1 MSQQYYPPSREDRRY
16 AQLKDDEL
24 LAGLRDL
31 LAPSD
36 EPWVQQTRTRAEDA
50 GPGDRVN
57 YRLARA
63 VDGRTMSKTTLPILE
78 ITEDKDGNKVVVLG
92 RRGGSTKQRAFPSQI
107 KLPPGS
113 QKRFDDNFK
122 EEMEPFISLTKK
134 LSVADRKAAVLHFVR
149 GAQLQD
155 GKYEYRVRKAGGPK
169 DTGIDFKKVL
179 LWLIKEH
186 EITDEQQELFKKYAG
201 TCGIANIIND
211 PAKAIYGFIFRTEAP
226 DDFNDYFNAEREKG
240 AEGFAFTMDAEDVAK
255 HKDFAIIQKIITTG
269 SNLTIKALYKKISKD
284 ILDFFNN
291 ECEINPP
298 KPTAKGAV
306 IKSWASACL
315 AEINGE
321 EDGEEADEKE
331 AEADN
336 AEV

>member
-36 EPWVQQTRTRAEDA
+36 EPWAQQTRTRAEDA

-63 VDGRTMSKTTLPILE
+63 VDGRVKSRTTLPILE
-78 ITEDKDGNKVVVLG
+78 ITDDDEGNKVVVLG
-92 RRGGSTKQRAFPSQI
+92 RKGGSTKQRAFPSQI
-107 KLPPGS
+107 WMPEGS
-113 QKRFDDNFK
+113 QKRFDDDFK
-122 EEMEPFISLTKK
+122 EEIEPFISMTKK

-155 GKYEYRVRKAGGPK
+155 GKYEYRVRQASGPK
-169 DTGIDFKKVL
+169 DTGIDFEKVL

-186 EITDEQQELFKKYAG
+186 EITDEQQQLFEKYAKSQ
-201 TCGIANIIND
+201 TANIIND
-211 PAKAIYGFIFRTEAP
+211 PADAIYGFIFRAEAP
-226 DDFNDYFNAEREKG
+226 DSFNDNFNAAREKD
-240 AEGFAFTMDAEDVAK
+240 FAYTMDAKDVAE
-255 HKDFAIIQKIITTG
+255 HKDFGNIQKITEETKAKV
-269 SNLTIKALYKKISKD
+269 IKALYKKISKD
-284 ILDFFNN
+284 IIAYFSE
-291 ECEINPP
+291 ECEIDPP
-298 KPTAKGAV
+298 KSKAKGAV
-306 IKSWASACL
+306 IKKWAKACIEAL
-315 AEINGE
+315 EDEDEDE
-321 EDGEEADEKE
+321 EE

-336 AEV
+336 ADV